1 MGTLV
6 RVAKTTDL
14 APGQG
19 KTVEANGREIA
30 LFNVGG
36 TFYAIDNTCKHR
48 GGSLGEGELD
58 GTVVTC
64 PLHAWTYDVSS
75 GECFDDPACA
85 IDRFAVQ
92 FGVYVVRDERTATLT
107 HNLRTTVIGPDGR
120 LRKTFD
126 GSDWTPGD
134 LLASLRQP

>member
-6 RVAKTTDL
+6 KVAKTTDL
-14 APGQG
+14 PPGQG

-75 GECFDDPACA
+75 AKPTNRWSSAATKSPGCVRSSPSTTPRSAPASAESACA
-85 IDRFAVQ
+85 S
-92 FGVYVVRDERTATLT
+92 TPPT
-107 HNLRTTVIGPDGR
+107 
-120 LRKTFD
+120 RKR
-126 GSDWTPGD
+126 S
-134 LLASLRQP
+134 

>member
-1 MGTLV
+1 LQRNSWLELRARFDLNQHLRLANDSDSCCRMGTLV
-6 RVAKTTDL
+6 KVAKTTDL

-85 IDRFAVQ
+85 IDRFAVKI
-92 FGVYVVRDERTATLT
+92 E
-107 HNLRTTVIGPDGR
+107 
-120 LRKTFD
+120 
-126 GSDWTPGD
+126 GD
-134 LLASLRQP
+134 DVLVEV

>member
-1 MGTLV
+1 MGKFV
-6 RVAKTTDL
+6 KVAETGEL

-19 KTVEANGREIA
+19 KTVDAAGREIA

-64 PLHAWTYDVSS
+64 PLHAWTYDVAT

-85 IDRFAVQ
+85 IDRFALKI
-92 FGVYVVRDERTATLT
+92 E
-107 HNLRTTVIGPDGR
+107 
-120 LRKTFD
+120 
-126 GSDWTPGD
+126 GD
-134 LLASLRQP
+134 DVLIEI